1 MKKKLTI
8 LLFLTMFVFTIVGFG
23 SLHTIAKANALPG
36 GLGLLP
42 SWADKAKV
50 PRVSLRDVNALSLP
64 ASVDLSNLLPPVGDQ
79 GQQGSCVAWAVGYYY
94 KTFTEHKDE
103 NWDVTTNAHQFSP
116 AFIYNQINGG
126 HDNGSSF
133 NSAFQLLE
141 DKGCDTLK
149 IFPYNDQDYTTQPT
163 QDQLNLAIPFK
174 IKSYAN
180 IFYGRYVNS
189 SAGAPTTDWQWSGT
203 ALTDQDISNLKDIL
217 ANGSIFVIGIPVFS
231 TWYHAGFGANDYIH
245 QVPADGE
252 VTFYGYHAVTL
263 VGYDDTVHGG
273 AFRMV
278 NSWGTGWGDNGFTWI
293 TYDWVK
299 QCAEEGWVM
308 TELSPDFTVQVST
321 PNGGESFNS
330 GDSCQIQW
338 SSADAGG
345 GNAEFA
351 KYANVYYVQ
360 NSVSHTIASHV
371 NNTGS
376 YTWTIPDNLQG
387 DVKIKV
393 EITDDTYFVLA
404 NDDSDSTFTVNG
416 SSSSPSITLTQPN
429 GGETLT
435 AGSTYTIQWTS
446 SNLSSGRIRIL
457 FFDGSHWS
465 FVAKNLPLTQ
475 TSYDWTV
482 PSVNSSNCKIRV
494 GTYDPSNNAWLLHD
508 DSDSTFTVNGS
519 SSSPSITLTQPNG
532 GETLTAGS
540 TYTIQWTSS
549 NLSSGRIRILFFDG
563 SHWSFVAKNLP
574 LTQTSYDWT
583 VPSVNSSNCKIRV
596 GTYDPSNNAWL
607 LHDDSDS
614 TFTVTSP

>member
-1 MKKKLTI
+1 MKKKLLI
-8 LLFLTMFVFTIVGFG
+8 LLFLVVFVYTIAGFG
-23 SLHTIAKANALPG
+23 SLHVIAKAKTLPG

-42 SWADKAKV
+42 GWADKAKV
-50 PRVSLRDVNALSLP
+50 PHITLKDTNAMSLP
-64 ASVDLSNLLPPVGDQ
+64 ASVDLSNLLPPVGNQ

-103 NWDVTTNAHQFSP
+103 NWDVTTDAHQFSP

-126 HDNGSSF
+126 NDNGSSF
-133 NSAFQLLE
+133 NSAFQLLK

-163 QDQLNLAIPFK
+163 QEQLNLAVPFK
-174 IKSYAN
+174 IDSYAN

-189 SAGAPTTDWQWSGT
+189 NAGAPTTNWQWAGT
-203 ALTDQDISNLKDIL
+203 ALTDQDIVNLKNIL
-217 ANGSIFVIGIPVFS
+217 ADGGIFVIGIPVFS
-231 TWYHAGFGANDYIH
+231 TWYHSGFGANDYIH
-245 QVPADGE
+245 QIPADGE

-263 VGYDDTVHGG
+263 VGYDDNMHGG

-278 NSWGTGWGDNGFTWI
+278 NSWGTDWGDDGFTWI

-330 GDSCQIQW
+330 GDNCQIQW
-338 SSADAGG
+338 NSSDAGG

-351 KYANVYYVQ
+351 KYANIYYVQ
-360 NSVSHTIASHV
+360 NNSSHTIASHAD
-371 NNTGS
+371 NTGS

-404 NDDSDSTFTVNG
+404 NDNSDSTFTVNG

-435 AGSTYTIQWTS
+435 AGSAYTIKWTS

-457 FFDGSHWS
+457 FFDGSQWS
-465 FVAKNLPLTQ
+465 FVASDLPLTQ

-482 PSVNSSNCKIRV
+482 PNVNSSNCKIRV
-494 GTYDPSNNAWLLHD
+494 GTYNTSNNAWILHD
-508 DSDSTFTVNGS
+508 NSDSTFTVNGS

-540 TYTIQWTSS
+540 AYTIKWTSS

-563 SHWSFVAKNLP
+563 SQWSFVASDLP

-583 VPSVNSSNCKIRV
+583 VPNVNSSNCKIRV
-596 GTYDPSNNAWL
+596 GTYNTSNNAWI
-607 LHDDSDS
+607 LHDNSDS
-614 TFTVTSP
+614 TFTVTP